1 MTSPEP
7 ARTPLAER
15 LSPVPGPSG
24 INLRPREGKNNV
36 DVASAED
43 EAAGKSKAGGRAG
56 RAKKRGQG
64 GDAGGSG
71 RKGQEA
77 PPPPS
82 RGAREK
88 RGGGKKVTFGNPPH
102 HNHKDKSKTQ
112 AAFGRGGG
120 GAGRYSHGGRKG
132 GNPNAQSEAPN
143 GKKVSDMGIL
153 QFEPM
158 AGVAGNPEE

>member
-36 DVASAED
+36 DVAAAEG
-43 EAAGKSKAGGRAG
+43 ESKGGRGG
-56 RAKKRGQG
+56 RVKKRGQA
-64 GDAGGSG
+64 GDPGGSG
-71 RKGQEA
+71 RAGQT
-77 PPPPS
+77 PQQPSS
-82 RGAREK
+82 RGARAK

-102 HNHKDKSKTQ
+102 HSHRDKSKTQ

-120 GAGRYSHGGRKG
+120 GAGRYVHGGRKNA
-132 GNPNAQSEAPN
+132 NPNAQSEALD
-143 GKKVSDMGIL
+143 GKKVGETGFL
-153 QFEPM
+153 KFKP
-158 AGVAGNPEE
+158 VAGERGRL